1 MSGPQAPDLGPELTG
16 TEQMPPVEVLLAD
29 TVARLSLAAHA
40 YMTDEQ
46 GNQADL
52 ASAEISIDI
61 ASTAFDRIKD
71 RLRPEER
78 LAITQLLTET
88 RMTFVRKRGF

>member
-1 MSGPQAPDLGPELTG
+1 MSPQAPNWDPEMTG
-16 TEQMPPVEVLLAD
+16 TEQMPPVEALLTD
-29 TVARLSLAAHA
+29 VVARLSLAAHA
-40 YMTDEQ
+40 YMTAEQ

-52 ASAEISIDI
+52 PAAEISIDV
-61 ASTAFDRIKD
+61 ASAAFDRIKD
-71 RLRPEER
+71 RLRPEDR